1 MIFLELWNTI
11 SQIDEIHEAGRE
23 SLYNVYT
30 RLDTGARVVASEGV
44 DVPRGASYADL
55 RVHGLRINMQ
65 VEKLQPCRGA
75 VQSNPAKG

>member
-1 MIFLELWNTI
+1 MANRDI

-23 SLYNVYT
+23 SLYT